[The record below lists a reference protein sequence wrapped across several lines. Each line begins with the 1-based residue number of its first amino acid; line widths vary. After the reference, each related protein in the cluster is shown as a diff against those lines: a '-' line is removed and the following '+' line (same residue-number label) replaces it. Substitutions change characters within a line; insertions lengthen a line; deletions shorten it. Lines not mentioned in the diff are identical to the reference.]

1 MELGNAF
8 NLTDHLD
15 KSLIISMNNAL
26 LRYKL
31 QNPNVTNT
39 DIMVRMQELL
49 HAAHYGI
56 TPREMTLGY
65 RKNPDKPG
73 YGIYLKDAGYQ
84 FQFGTDLKPVFKNG
98 AEFKFEQTT
107 SGDTPPLIQNP
118 LTSPSYGGAT
128 GIIPPVWLDIMIR
141 KTSRY
146 TMAKNLAMTFMMSGL
161 VEQAPIKW
169 TKVSDEVDAGTFTPT
184 AEGRAGVDYNNTYR
198 THKIDAYKY
207 LLHSGISWEVMVA
220 MQGKI
225 DVQGDVIDDL
235 AQAHALLIDMDYW
248 EGQYSGIVSGK
259 YRRWEGASWGT
270 TDEIPLGAAS
280 VLTTNAPKHK
290 LFFDLT
296 TGKTY
301 YPAVGA
307 GNEMKYQSSTLRANY
322 LSPAGS
328 NIFDFIVDLAE
339 MMKNKNR
346 KLEWVALTSVAAT
359 MLSKDDRFINSQYKT
374 GNVRFQDE
382 TGFMGRVP
390 IGGTS
395 TFVDVWAIPDGALA
409 AKTTADS
416 PALAITG
423 MIFGGEYRKTGIIAP
438 YAPFSLVVDD
448 GFEVVAVDT
457 VNVLRRNDTKVLSSK
472 SVQAVAPWD
481 TEALVLGF
489 LMATAHV

>member
-1 MELGNAF
+1 
-8 NLTDHLD
+8 
-15 KSLIISMNNAL
+15 
-26 LRYKL
+26 
-31 QNPNVTNT
+31 
-39 DIMVRMQELL
+39 
-49 HAAHYGI
+49 
-56 TPREMTLGY
+56 
-65 RKNPDKPG
+65 
-73 YGIYLKDAGYQ
+73 
-84 FQFGTDLKPVFKNG
+84 
-98 AEFKFEQTT
+98 
-107 SGDTPPLIQNP
+107 
-118 LTSPSYGGAT
+118 
-128 GIIPPVWLDIMIR
+128 
-141 KTSRY
+141 
-146 TMAKNLAMTFMMSGL
+146 
-161 VEQAPIKW
+161 
-169 TKVSDEVDAGTFTPT
+169 
-184 AEGRAGVDYNNTYR
+184 
-198 THKIDAYKY
+198 
-207 LLHSGISWEVMVA
+207 
-220 MQGKI
+220 
-225 DVQGDVIDDL
+225 
-235 AQAHALLIDMDYW
+235 
-248 EGQYSGIVSGK
+248 
-259 YRRWEGASWGT
+259 
-270 TDEIPLGAAS
+270 
-280 VLTTNAPKHK
+280 
-290 LFFDLT
+290 
-296 TGKTY
+296 
-301 YPAVGA
+301 
-307 GNEMKYQSSTLRANY
+307 MKYQSSTLRANY

-457 VNVLRRNDTKVLSSK
+457 VNVLRRNDTKVLTSK